1 MGPCYGSTKNFC
13 TVRFRW
19 PTGLRSGL
27 HGCATLESP
36 HFQMKPNEAHSIR
49 VRAAAGDYSVV
60 CRPGILRHAPQAIA
74 KLGRFTS
81 VHVLSSPGVWRAV
94 GGAVRQGISAVDDP
108 QVLLFDDAE
117 AAKNLRTV
125 EEIARKLVRAGADR
139 KALLIAVGGGVVGDV
154 AGFVAASYLRGVAL
168 VQVPT
173 TVVAQVDS
181 AVGGKTGVNLPEG
194 KNLVGAFYPPR
205 LVLIDPNV
213 LATLPDREFRG
224 GLAEVIKYGV
234 IADAKLFGF
243 LEKNMPRILRRD
255 ANALQQIIR
264 RSIEIK
270 ADVVSRDERES
281 GLREILNF
289 GHTFGHA
296 LESATRYR
304 RLQHG
309 EAVALGMM
317 CAALLGYEVLETPA
331 DQVSRIVALTRRIG
345 PFPAWPN
352 VSADRLLKAMGSD
365 KKANKGK
372 LRFVLAARLG
382 RACSC
387 GHVPTK
393 NVLCVLRFGPQLALR
408 SIEELETCD
417 G

>member
-205 LVLIDPNV
+205 GVLVDPDV
-213 LATLPDREFRG
+213 LTTLPDREFRC

-234 IADAKLFGF
+234 IADEKLFRF
-243 LEKNMPRILRRD
+243 LEENITRILKRD
-255 ANALQQIIR
+255 ASVLEHVIR

-270 ADVVSRDERES
+270 ASVVSRDERES
-281 GLREILNF
+281 GPRETLNF

-304 RLQHG
+304 RFQHG

-317 CAALLGYEVLETPA
+317 CAALLGHELLETPA
-331 DQVSRIVALTRRIG
+331 DQVSRMVALIRQIG
-345 PFPAWPN
+345 PFPTWPKIPA
-352 VSADRLLKAMGSD
+352 VRLLKTMSSD
-365 KKANKGK
+365 KKSKAGK
-372 LRFVLAARLG
+372 PRFVLTPRLG
-382 RACSC
+382 RASSY
-387 GHVPTK
+387 GDVPTE
-393 NVLCVLRFGPQLALR
+393 NVLCVLRFGPQLAMR
-408 SIEELETCD
+408 TVTELEKC
-417 G
+417 GG

>member
-1 MGPCYGSTKNFC
+1 
-13 TVRFRW
+13 
-19 PTGLRSGL
+19 
-27 HGCATLESP
+27 
-36 HFQMKPNEAHSIR
+36 
-49 VRAAAGDYSVV
+49 
-60 CRPGILRHAPQAIA
+60 
-74 KLGRFTS
+74 
-81 VHVLSSPGVWRAV
+81 VHILSSPKVWRAV
-94 GGAVRQGISAVDDP
+94 AGTVRRGISAAYEP
-108 QVLLFDDAE
+108 QVHLFNDAE
-117 AAKNLRTV
+117 TAKNLRTV
-125 EEIARKLVRAGADR
+125 EEMARKLVRAGADR

-205 LVLIDPNV
+205 VVLVDPDV

-234 IADAKLFGF
+234 IADEKLFRF
-243 LEKNMPRILRRD
+243 LEENIARILRRD
-255 ANALQQIIR
+255 ASVLEHVIR

-270 ADVVSRDERES
+270 ASVVSRDERES
-281 GLREILNF
+281 GPRETLNF

-304 RLQHG
+304 RFQHG

-317 CAALLGYEVLETPA
+317 CAALLGHELLETPA
-331 DQVSRIVALTRRIG
+331 DQVSRMVALIRQIG
-345 PFPAWPN
+345 PFPTWPKIPA
-352 VSADRLLKAMGSD
+352 VRLLKTMSSD
-365 KKANKGK
+365 KKAKAGQ
-372 LRFVLAARLG
+372 LRFVLTPRLG
-382 RACSC
+382 CALSYAD
-387 GHVPTK
+387 VPMK

-408 SIEELETCD
+408 PLAELEKCD